1 MATYNLN
8 DPRQY
13 IQALD
18 FIEYAKQNNVLVTLE
33 KKKEVRTT
41 QQNKYYW
48 LVLKYFA
55 LQYGCTK
62 IEAECHFKQLVNPDI
77 FIRRYKDK
85 RGAPMKIIRSTTDLS
100 KQEMI
105 SALNN
110 FIVYCDQNRIH
121 IPRPEDQEGIRY
133 AELEIEKNLSW
144 T

>member
-13 IQALD
+13 MQALD

-33 KKKEVRTT
+33 KKKESRTT

-62 IEAECHFKQLVNPDI
+62 TEAECHFKQIVNPDI
-77 FIRRYKDK
+77 FMRSYKDK
-85 RGAPMKIIRSTTDLS
+85 RGAPMKIIRSTSDLS

-105 SALNN
+105 SAINN
-110 FIVYCDQNRIH
+110 FIVYCGQNQIH
-121 IPRPEDQEGIRY
+121 IPRPEDQEMIRY
-133 AELEIEKNLSW
+133 AELEIERGLSW

>member
-18 FIEYAKQNNVLVTLE
+18 FIEYAKQNNMLVTLE
-33 KKKEVRTT
+33 KKKETRTT

-48 LVLKYFA
+48 LVLRYFG

-62 IEAECHFKQLVNPDI
+62 TEAEYHFKHIVNQDI
-77 FIRRYKDK
+77 FVLKYKDK
-85 RGAPMKIIRSTTDLS
+85 RGAQMKITRSTADLS

-105 SALNN
+105 SAINN
-110 FIVYCDQNRIH
+110 FLIYCDQNQIH
-121 IPRPEDQEGIRY
+121 IPRPEDQEMIRY
-133 AELEIEKNLSW
+133 AELEIERNLSW